1 MNRMVEFALAYVNTA
16 CARNRVVAWPPLQC
30 IAIRMKET
38 KMKSEPAVART
49 RRALCAAVMAG
60 VAGLAALPQTAGA
73 QAYPTKPLRMIIPF
87 APGGGTDILGRI
99 VALKLGEALGQQVV
113 VENRPGAGGKIG
125 ASMVATAPG
134 DGYTIMM
141 VSSSHSVNAAIYKLD
156 FDPLKDLASVIQI
169 AAVPTIL
176 TASPNFPANN
186 AQELVRMARAKPGSL
201 TYASSGEG
209 SSPHLAGELLAMLA
223 DAKLIHVPYKG
234 GSPAMTDV
242 MGGQVNLLFAT
253 VTQTAQHVKAGRL
266 KAIAISGTKRAKV
279 LPDVPTFNESGLP
292 GHEMSNWFGILAPGT
307 TPKPIIAE
315 LNRHLNAL
323 LSNPEVRAKLDA
335 EGAEPV
341 GGSAE
346 DFDKQ
351 IRSEIDKFKRIVAR
365 ANIKVE

>member
-1 MNRMVEFALAYVNTA
+1 MN
-16 CARNRVVAWPPLQC
+16 
-30 IAIRMKET
+30 
-38 KMKSEPAVART
+38 SAVADLIT
-49 RRALCAAVMAG
+49 GFKRASFAAMLAG
-60 VAGLAALPQTAGA
+60 VAALVAMPQTASA
-73 QAYPTKPLRMIIPF
+73 QAYPNKPIRMIIPF

-99 VALKLGEALGQQVV
+99 IAQKLGEAFGQQVV

-125 ASMVATAPG
+125 TALVAAAPG

-156 FDPLKDLASVIQI
+156 FDPVKDLAAVIQI
-169 AAVPTIL
+169 AAVPTVL
-176 TASPNFPANN
+176 TASPNFPATNV
-186 AQELVRMARAKPGSL
+186 QELVRLAKAKPGTL
-201 TYASSGEG
+201 TFASSGQG
-209 SSPHLAGELLAMLA
+209 SSPHLAGELLALLA
-223 DAKLIHVPYKG
+223 DAKMIHVPYKG

-253 VTQTAQHVKAGRL
+253 VTQTASIIKSGKL
-266 KAIAISGTKRAKV
+266 KAIAISGTRRAKV
-279 LPDVPTFNESGLP
+279 LPDVPTFTESGLL

-307 TPKPIIAE
+307 TPKPLIAE
-315 LNRHLNAL
+315 LNKQINAL

-341 GGSAE
+341 GGLAD

-351 IRSEIDKFKRIVAR
+351 IRSEIDKFKRIVSR